1 MTLLYSYMSI
11 SAAIVPHG
19 HRHLLPLKSGTLIK
33 SRKVLLQSIASITDP
48 EIILFIALVPLD
60 IKIVE
65 ISLAIQLLTS
75 SRENDLMK
83 RFNLPNN
90 TNKYVDEVQECGIQ
104 LFFKSTHK

>member
-1 MTLLYSYMSI
+1 M
-11 SAAIVPHG
+11 
-19 HRHLLPLKSGTLIK
+19 
-33 SRKVLLQSIASITDP
+33 VLLQSIASITDP

-90 TNKYVDEVQECGIQ
+90 TNKYVDEGQECGIQ